1 VRPQNHDFPLTE
13 ETQAGVRYHERR
25 ALREPLRG
33 LRQRKIAPKGYEM
46 TEQRKKRAPLKRP
59 KSTLPE
65 EFEKFERAMLEVKK
79 DERQGELFE
88 DDCSRNDEAP
98 HGR

>member
-1 VRPQNHDFPLTE
+1 
-13 ETQAGVRYHERR
+13 
-25 ALREPLRG
+25 
-33 LRQRKIAPKGYEM
+33 M

-65 EFEKFERAMLEVKK
+65 KLEKFERAMLEVKK

-88 DDCSRNDEAP
+88 DDRRRNDEAP
-98 HGR
+98 HER